1 MHVTP
6 RYTGC
11 PYSIYRMMK
20 PRWAYIWE
28 YGFSGSRELLRTPIE
43 LTREEFEAWID
54 EDPRACGL
62 THSAPLEHTR
72 IDRNRVPLRD
82 SRIRVKATMPEFDAP
97 NTTELRTVW
106 RTHTD
111 PEVRCLILE
120 IVMLRKSLNEIKT
133 WFDTVD
139 KELADKGPF
148 GGPQGPFQKL
158 RHLLRKEMQRAGMM
172 R

>member
-1 MHVTP
+1 
-6 RYTGC
+6 
-11 PYSIYRMMK
+11 MK
-20 PRWAYIWE
+20 TRWAYIWE
-28 YGFSGSRELLRTPIE
+28 YGFAGARELLRTPIE

-62 THSAPLEHTR
+62 VHTSPLEHTK

-82 SRIRVKATMPEFDAP
+82 ARIRCKTAMPEFDAP
-97 NTTELRTVW
+97 NTAELRAMW

-120 IVMLRKSLNEIKT
+120 IVMLRKSLDEIKT
-133 WFDTVD
+133 WFDSVD
-139 KELADKGPF
+139 KELTDKGPF
-148 GGPQGPFQKL
+148 GGPQGHFQKL
-158 RHLLRKEMQRAGMM
+158 RHLLRREMQRAGMM

>member
-1 MHVTP
+1 
-6 RYTGC
+6 
-11 PYSIYRMMK
+11 MK

-28 YGFSGSRELLRTPIE
+28 YGFAGGRELLRTPIE

-62 THSAPLEHTR
+62 VHTSPLEHTK

-82 SRIRVKATMPEFDAP
+82 TRIRCKTAMPEFDAP
-97 NTTELRTVW
+97 NTAELRAMW

-120 IVMLRKSLNEIKT
+120 IVMLRKSLDEIKT
-133 WFDTVD
+133 WFDSVD
-139 KELADKGPF
+139 KELTDKGPF
-148 GGPQGPFQKL
+148 GGPQGHFQKL
-158 RHLLRKEMQRAGMM
+158 RHLLRREMQRAGMM

>member
-1 MHVTP
+1 
-6 RYTGC
+6 
-11 PYSIYRMMK
+11 MMK

-28 YGFSGSRELLRTPIE
+28 YGFAGARELLRTPIE

-62 THSAPLEHTR
+62 VHTSPLEHTK

-82 SRIRVKATMPEFDAP
+82 ARIRCKTAMPEFDAP
-97 NTTELRTVW
+97 NTAELRAMW

-120 IVMLRKSLNEIKT
+120 IVMLRKSLDEIKT
-133 WFDTVD
+133 WFDSVD
-139 KELADKGPF
+139 KELTDKGPF
-148 GGPQGPFQKL
+148 GGPQGHFQKL
-158 RHLLRKEMQRAGMM
+158 RHLLRREMQRAGMM

>member
-1 MHVTP
+1 
-6 RYTGC
+6 
-11 PYSIYRMMK
+11 MMK

-43 LTREEFEAWID
+43 LTHEEFEEWID
-54 EDPRACGL
+54 ENPRAWRL
-62 THSAPLEHTR
+62 MHTAPLEHTK

-82 SRIRVKATMPEFDAP
+82 AHFRYKAAMPEFDAP
-97 NTTELRTVW
+97 NTEELRAMW

-111 PEVRCLILE
+111 PDVRCLILE
-120 IVMLRKSLNEIKT
+120 IVMLRKSLSEIKT
-133 WFDTVD
+133 WFDRVD
-139 KELADKGPF
+139 QEVVDKGPF
-148 GGPQGPFQKL
+148 GGPQGHFQRL